1 MCRSW
6 GDTAHQPEST
16 EPAPPLQPYFT
27 VCARGREKFEQGTN
41 HYSAIVVYSPC
52 QREGCLVIYTAV
64 SHAWALLEK
73 RKKPELHHQLVSQSA
88 CHTENMATY

>member
-16 EPAPPLQPYFT
+16 KPAPPLHPFST

-73 RKKPELHHQLVSQSA
+73 KQTKTNCIISWSAVLHVTLK
-88 CHTENMATY
+88 T